1 MEVVENLG
9 IFQIIVGSLLIFSQI
24 LLFYFCVNPG
34 FCEPIAGVYLSIGY
48 IYGKILQ
55 TRPSFRFL
63 KSIFCRRT
71 RSRHRSF
78 QRKLRCSRNHFRR
91 LCEGIH
97 RCDNFLSTCWNSNHL
112 RRRKFWI
119 RIRRKYY
126 FCDFVDRYAIPSH
139 RLHDVIATY
148 NLRTNAL
155 VPKN

>member
-1 MEVVENLG
+1 MEAVENLG
-9 IFQIIVGSLLIFSQI
+9 IIQVIVGSFLIFSQI

-78 QRKLRCSRNHFRR
+78 QRKLRCSRNHF
-91 LCEGIH
+91 
-97 RCDNFLSTCWNSNHL
+97 
-112 RRRKFWI
+112 
-119 RIRRKYY
+119 
-126 FCDFVDRYAIPSH
+126 
-139 RLHDVIATY
+139 
-148 NLRTNAL
+148 
-155 VPKN
+155 